1 MRYEN
6 EKLQGVVTMRRM
18 PNAFLLFILMLT
30 ISSVAGCYDSKSND
44 GGNCADNAR
53 RIQANMSRAQVIDIM
68 GSPDTNGSGGGET
81 QMQWVC
87 GSDSVLV
94 DFQPGDRVYLV
105 LINGEIYLQRSSF
118 Y

>member
-1 MRYEN
+1 MKI
-6 EKLQGVVTMRRM
+6 KLGAMFV
-18 PNAFLLFILMLT
+18 FGLLATSLLLG
-30 ISSVAGCYDSKSND
+30 AGCDDSQSGD
-44 GGNCADNAR
+44 DGNCADNAR
-53 RIQANMSRAQVIDIM
+53 QIQANMTTAQVIDIM
-68 GSPDTNGSGGGET
+68 GSPDTNVSGGGET